1 VRSPRGARRRDAR
14 GDGGAP
20 SRFETLAIHAGQP
33 PEPVTGAVMTPV
45 FLTSTYAQAGPGAH
59 KGFEYSRTQNPTRFA
74 LEANLAALEGGAWGL
89 AFNAGLAASTAV
101 MSLCDAGDHV
111 VAGDDLYGGTFRL
124 FDKVF
129 RRLGLT
135 FSYVDAR
142 DARAVAAAIG
152 PRTRLAWVETPTN
165 PLLRLFDVRAISQ
178 VCRARGVRVV
188 VDNTFMTPFFQRP
201 HALGADLVVH
211 STTKYLNGHS
221 DVVGGAIVG
230 RDPALRERLAFLQ
243 NALGGSEPA
252 FDSFLVMRGTKTLA
266 VRMERHARN
275 ALAVARWLEGRP
287 EVARVFYPGLRSHP
301 QYALAR
307 RQMSGSGGM
316 VSFVLREDRRTLAR
330 AKTFLKSL
338 RVFTCAESLGGVESL
353 AEHPAIM
360 THASIPAERRQA
372 LGISDGLIRLSVGIE
387 HVDDLL
393 ADLTQALA
401 ETTKAKETTLQAT
414 KAKATK
420 AKATKAKKTKAKK

>member
-1 VRSPRGARRRDAR
+1 VKKPRAGRTATPPEGPAH
-14 GDGGAP
+14 AHL
-20 SRFETLAIHAGQP
+20 ETLAIHAGQP
-33 PEPVTGAVMTPV
+33 PEPRTGAVMTPV
-45 FLTSTYAQAGPGAH
+45 FLTSTFAQAGPGVH
-59 KGFEYSRTQNPTRFA
+59 RGFEYSRTQNPTRFA

-101 MSLCDAGDHV
+101 MSLLDAGDHV
-111 VAGDDLYGGTFRL
+111 VAGDDLYGGSFRL

-129 RRLGLT
+129 RRFGLSFT
-135 FSYVDAR
+135 YVDAR
-142 DARAVAAAIG
+142 DPRAVAAAIG

-165 PLLRLFDVRAISQ
+165 PLLRLFDIAAIAKI
-178 VCRARGVRVV
+178 CRARGVRVA
-188 VDNTFMTPFFQRP
+188 VDNTFMTPYFQRP
-201 HALGADLVVH
+201 LALGADLVVH

-230 RDPALRERLAFLQ
+230 SDPALRDRLAFLQ
-243 NALGGSEPA
+243 NAMGGSQSA

-266 VRMERHARN
+266 VRMERHQQNAR
-275 ALAVARWLEGRP
+275 AVARWLEARP

-301 QYALAR
+301 QHALAR

-316 VSFVLREDRRTLAR
+316 VSFVLREDRGTLAR
-330 AKTFLKSL
+330 ARVFLESL

-360 THASIPAERRQA
+360 THASIPAERRRA

-393 ADLTQALA
+393 ADLAQAFVKALA
-401 ETTKAKETTLQAT
+401 AT
-414 KAKATK
+414 RRR
-420 AKATKAKKTKAKK
+420 